1 MRIKSRTRGCTRGFF
16 CSSIKVTGGGGN
28 NKNRTAER
36 MTRGTEWLVCS
47 GTATVVQ
54 RQESAWKSRTDSL
67 WEKPTTVVVA
77 AVPGV
82 APQSSTETS
91 IIIIMI
97 VKELV
102 VFKLNDFSSSADIY
116 KRRPPLFVFRA
127 AVISYHW
134 AVSRPCSSCNAG
146 TNVNHHRHHRPRR
159 LRRRLEWWCRRG
171 GRKTCMKP
179 IWMDWR
185 FIGRR
190 SGSSGDHH

>member
-1 MRIKSRTRGCTRGFF
+1 MVEGPFALLLKLPVVVVIIRIERLKEWHGARNDWSVAARPLWFKDRNLHE
-16 CSSIKVTGGGGN
+16 SHVPIHYE
-28 NKNRTAER
+28 KNPPR
-36 MTRGTEWLVCS
+36 S
-47 GTATVVQ
+47 
-54 RQESAWKSRTDSL
+54 
-67 WEKPTTVVVA
+67 VVA
-77 AVPGV
+77 AVPGF
-82 APQSSTETS
+82 APQSSTYTS

-127 AVISYHW
+127 AVISYYW